1 MDVNNKR
8 FKTEHLYLKYK
19 AIRITD
25 YVKIIVYI
33 YTNIYIIIMYMLT
46 RTYIYCHKKSIFSL
60 IALLVLQSYNVT
72 ISIDDFQQNMY
83 NIYVI

>member
-1 MDVNNKR
+1 
-8 FKTEHLYLKYK
+8 
-19 AIRITD
+19 
-25 YVKIIVYI
+25 
-33 YTNIYIIIMYMLT
+33 MYMLT

-83 NIYVI
+83 NIYIISISLTFLVVQLYEIMSI